1 MVDASRFG
9 LAGNIAMTKEI
20 VEYAHPK
27 GVSVEGEIGC
37 IGGTEGEEF
46 TENSMY
52 TDPFEAVQFV
62 EKTGI
67 DALAISIG
75 SSHGN
80 YPENMVPEFDF
91 DRLKNI
97 KNLTQMPLVLH
108 GGSGSGEKNI
118 IQAVKYGINKINV
131 GCDFMNANVQALK
144 DKLQQ
149 SPDINYYD
157 LVDHV
162 EKESMEIVRH
172 YIQLS
177 GSSNQN

>member
-1 MVDASRFG
+1 MR
-9 LAGNIAMTKEI
+9 
-20 VEYAHPK
+20 Y
-27 GVSVEGEIGC
+27 
-37 IGGTEGEEF
+37 
-46 TENSMY
+46 
-52 TDPFEAVQFV
+52 
-62 EKTGI
+62 
-67 DALAISIG
+67 
-75 SSHGN
+75 
-80 YPENMVPEFDF
+80 
-91 DRLKNI
+91 
-97 KNLTQMPLVLH
+97 MPLTMATA
-108 GGSGSGEKNI
+108 GEKNI